1 MKKTVYFMM
10 LLFLTLFAGTCTA
23 NAEKVSME
31 DMEDV
36 LISQFHPQISQSI
49 RSVYHVRLPQFENA
63 YIVSIEKAALPEPSE
78 EMKPGIEYEITLKV
92 TVLNVPR
99 NANSLLITLSNSQ
112 SSGEFVV
119 KQVKKGRCL

>member
-1 MKKTVYFMM
+1 
-10 LLFLTLFAGTCTA
+10 
-23 NAEKVSME
+23 ME

-119 KQVKKGRCL
+119 KQVKKG

>member
-1 MKKTVYFMM
+1 MKRIVYFTM
-10 LLFLTLFAGTCTA
+10 LLFFTFFAGTCTA

-36 LISQFHPQISQSI
+36 LIAQFHPQISQSI

-63 YIVSIEKAALPEPSE
+63 HIVSIEKAALPEPSE

-112 SSGEFVV
+112 SSGEFGV
-119 KQVKKGRCL
+119 KQVKKG

>member
-119 KQVKKGRCL
+119 KQVKKG